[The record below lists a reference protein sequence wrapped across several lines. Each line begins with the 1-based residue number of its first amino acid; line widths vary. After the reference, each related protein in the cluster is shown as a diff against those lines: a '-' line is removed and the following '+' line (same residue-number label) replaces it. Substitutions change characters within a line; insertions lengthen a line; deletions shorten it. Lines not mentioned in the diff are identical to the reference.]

1 MPLQPLTEEQRA
13 AAREKAKKARVTRAE
28 IKDAVKNKQITIA
41 EVLKRAETDEA
52 VARLKA
58 TDLLTSLPGVG
69 EVRTENILNEL
80 NIAASRRLRGLG
92 IHQRKALINL
102 LDR

>member
-13 AAREKAKKARVTRAE
+13 AAREKAKKARITRAE

-52 VARLKA
+52 VARLKV

>member
-1 MPLQPLTEEQRA
+1 MPLKPLTEEQRA
-13 AAREKAKKARVTRAE
+13 AAREKAKKARVIRAE
-28 IKDAVKNKQITIA
+28 MKEAVQNKQITIS
-41 EVLKRAETDEA
+41 EVLQRAETDEA
-52 VARLKA
+52 VARLKV

-69 EVRTENILNEL
+69 EVRTENILKDL

-92 IHQRKALINL
+92 IHQRRALINL

>member
-13 AAREKAKKARVTRAE
+13 DAREKAKKARVTRAE

-52 VARLKA
+52 VARLKV

>member
-52 VARLKA
+52 VARLKV

-69 EVRTENILNEL
+69 EVRTENILKEL

>member
-13 AAREKAKKARVTRAE
+13 AARNKAKKARVTRAE

-52 VARLKA
+52 VARLKV

>member
-52 VARLKA
+52 VARLKV

-69 EVRTENILNEL
+69 EVRTENILHEL

>member
-13 AAREKAKKARVTRAE
+13 AAREKAKKARITRAE
-28 IKDAVKNKQITIA
+28 IKEAVKNREITIA

-52 VARLKA
+52 VSRLKV

-69 EVRTENILNEL
+69 EVRTENILREL

>member
-1 MPLQPLTEEQRA
+1 MPLEPLTEEQRA
-13 AAREKAKKARVTRAE
+13 AAREKAKKARVIRAE
-28 IKDAVKNKQITIA
+28 IKEAVKNKQITIS
-41 EVLKRAETDEA
+41 EVLQRAETDEA
-52 VARLKA
+52 VARLKV

-69 EVRTENILNEL
+69 EVRTENILKDL

-92 IHQRKALINL
+92 IHQRRALINL

>member
-13 AAREKAKKARVTRAE
+13 AARDKAKKARVARAE

-52 VARLKA
+52 VARLKV

>member
-1 MPLQPLTEEQRA
+1 MPLKPLTEEQRA
-13 AAREKAKKARVTRAE
+13 AAREKAKKARVIRAE
-28 IKDAVKNKQITIA
+28 IKEAVKNKQITIS
-41 EVLKRAETDEA
+41 EVLQLAETDEA
-52 VARLKA
+52 VARLKV

-69 EVRTENILNEL
+69 EVRTENILKDL

-92 IHQRKALINL
+92 IHQRRALINL

>member
-1 MPLQPLTEEQRA
+1 MPLKPLTEEQRA
-13 AAREKAKKARVTRAE
+13 AAREKAKKARITRAE
-28 IKDAVKNKQITIA
+28 VKDAVKNKKITIA

-52 VARLKA
+52 VARLKV

-69 EVRTENILNEL
+69 EVRTENILNDL

-92 IHQRKALINL
+92 IHQRRALINL